1 MKEMIEK
8 AEQRNTLIEQQMLHE
23 CESIRQLVAPSADE
37 PANKVTS
44 VNQKMV
50 DLLKFKIESKKQIS
64 ELQFKT
70 ERLQRIN
77 RKITDE
83 NEQLLNRMTWQERT
97 LSDKDS
103 KIEVLEQE
111 LDQSIYD
118 IKRPKTFKK
127 GRKSLKSKSNS
138 KTRNPVILNQKRS
151 GSYISDKSRQS
162 RCLSGSK
169 KSVRSRSSKKRGT
182 SIASGKKRSVSYGV
196 RSHNSS
202 KVNEEKA
209 KHQEVVQKFEQEIF
223 NMREQYA

>member
-118 IKRPKTFKK
+118 IKRPKTLKK
-127 GRKSLKSKSNS
+127 GRKSVKSKSNS